1 MAHYQKDKNQNEF
14 DGKLKKIVQ
23 KKIKFSDFFQFQHEI
38 NLQKLKNYRLQIRR
52 DLFVSWI

>member
-23 KKIKFSDFFQFQHEI
+23 KKLNLVIFSNFNTKSIF
-38 NLQKLKNYRLQIRR
+38 KN
-52 DLFVSWI
+52 